1 MCSGRSLAIRR
12 ASKRAMDLQGW
23 LATVLLVLALVGCV
37 EGATGLSQPRYA
49 PDAPDNSRT
58 VHDRGGDGA
67 GSGMQRGGER
77 SDLAG
82 WPRVRDIR
90 RSTAGAGS
98 RADGTGAINRY

>member
-37 EGATGLSQPRYA
+37 EGATGLGQPRYA
-49 PDAPDNSRT
+49 PDAPDDSRT

-67 GSGMQRGGER
+67 GSGM
-77 SDLAG
+77 
-82 WPRVRDIR
+82 
-90 RSTAGAGS
+90 
-98 RADGTGAINRY
+98 

>member
-1 MCSGRSLAIRR
+1 MFAGEQHDGQRELDTQMFACGAPEANNAEDSSPLCSGRSLAIRR

-37 EGATGLSQPRYA
+37 EGATGLGQPPYA

-67 GSGMQRGGER
+67 GSGM
-77 SDLAG
+77 
-82 WPRVRDIR
+82 
-90 RSTAGAGS
+90 
-98 RADGTGAINRY
+98 